1 MQLEIIDNAYKH
13 IEKEFDDKQIEIIF
27 EKLRFFAD
35 NYDEVVKT
43 KQVEKLTNSQASRFK
58 INIGIRAIFI
68 TFYENNDGT
77 IIILDVVKRENA
89 YTNRNMTQF
98 NKLAK
103 ETLDKKKAD
112 LSQDRANSNK

>member
-27 EKLRFFAD
+27 EKLKFFAD

-68 TFYENNDGT
+68 TFYENDDGT
-77 IIILDVVKRENA
+77 IIILDVVKR
-89 YTNRNMTQF
+89 
-98 NKLAK
+98 
-103 ETLDKKKAD
+103 
-112 LSQDRANSNK
+112 